1 MVKIVLQCIVI
12 SCIILFSVG
21 EISAQYLTTSGENI
35 VDKNNNPILLRGVGL
50 GGWMLQ
56 EPYMMKVVGGARNQQ
71 EFKSKL
77 EGLIGEERTQE
88 FFDSWLQNFVTQQD
102 VDSIASWG

>member
-50 GGWMLQ
+50 G
-56 EPYMMKVVGGARNQQ
+56 
-71 EFKSKL
+71 
-77 EGLIGEERTQE
+77 
-88 FFDSWLQNFVTQQD
+88 
-102 VDSIASWG
+102 